1 MKKVKNLVIYG
12 VVSTIML
19 SGCSISKDNSKLN
32 NYSTYETNQNVLNG
46 NYQEGEIKIFKP
58 YSHYFSIRQ
67 SYNGDGVYFNDIA
80 VINNIP
86 DGYEIY
92 SILPETS
99 HHYRIW
105 FVNTKEVECIATN
118 DGIKTGFY
126 TFGEVIENKKNKN

>member
-19 SGCSISKDNSKLN
+19 SGCSISKEDSKLGT
-32 NYSTYETNQNVLNG
+32 YSTYETNQNVLNG
-46 NYQEGEIKIFKP
+46 NYQEGEIKVFEP
-58 YSHYFSIRQ
+58 YSHYFSVRQ
-67 SYNGDGVYFNDIA
+67 SYDNGVYFNDIT

-86 DGYEIY
+86 DGYQIY

-105 FVNTKEVECIATN
+105 FVNTKEVECTATN

-126 TFGEVIENKKNKN
+126 TFGKVIENTKTMN